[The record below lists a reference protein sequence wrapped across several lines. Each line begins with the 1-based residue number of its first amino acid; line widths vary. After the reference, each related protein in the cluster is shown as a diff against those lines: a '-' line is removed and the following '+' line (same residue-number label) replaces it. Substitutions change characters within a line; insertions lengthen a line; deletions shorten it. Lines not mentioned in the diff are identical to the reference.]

1 MLYPRLL
8 LIMYNLPDAP
18 AALTTVLGALTN
30 AFSPRALR
38 FALPARFAVELEHA
52 SLPAGAR
59 LQFFEESA
67 GVDGVLPLRGDA
79 THFLL
84 LRGEYAFCA
93 HWDAKILTRYCRC
106 TSPRKLATAAITADC
121 GEAQAHLP
129 AVRGAVDESGAPLG
143 AGLALVNSARPVKT
157 LLVHPALVLGK
168 VSALSDAE
176 WDVQTVSI
184 TAFAAGYA
192 VYALDR
198 APLWPT
204 TRASLTARLRV
215 PPPWAVPAASVNRFE
230 QMAGFSFIQ
239 GAASVRATL
248 GIFTVEDAYAQNLPA
263 SVWVKQ
269 RLRALTRPA
278 SGHIPLVVSAFID
291 LAGAAHPM
299 ESYLL
304 RFSYLKALNRLPLT
318 LYTGGEAERRLHA
331 NFPNTLAY
339 PDNTLLSR
347 ELLAEGMTQTQLFK
361 RNKLLLLERASRA
374 LPAYSHIAW
383 LDIDALPHPI
393 CPEAEPD
400 FSALMDDRVH
410 IAWVDGH
417 PDTSLMVVPRAM
429 LRALANEVQTA
440 TQLDMA
446 MKRSL
451 SERQLIHHLIKRRPE
466 WFALHMLP
474 KKGLL
479 FLSCFPKSLLSVPV
493 GQLTDELPAPLRL
506 PPRVQSRKENE
517 PHA

>member
-1 MLYPRLL
+1 MFNPRLL
-8 LIMYNLPDAP
+8 LIAYNLPDAT

-30 AFSPRALR
+30 ALFPRALR
-38 FALPARFAVELEHA
+38 FALPARFAGELEHA
-52 SLPAGAR
+52 SLPVGAR

-67 GVDGVLPLRGDA
+67 GVGGVLPLIGDA

-84 LRGEYAFCA
+84 LRGEYAFGS
-93 HWDAKILTRYCRC
+93 HWDVKIFARYCRC
-106 TSPRKLATAAITADC
+106 PSPRKLATAAITADC

-129 AVRGAVDESGAPLG
+129 AVRGAVDDSGAPLG

-157 LLVHPALVLGK
+157 LLVHPALALGK
-168 VSALSDAE
+168 ICALSAAQ
-176 WDVQTVSI
+176 WDIQTLSI
-184 TAFAAGYA
+184 TAYAAGYA

-198 APLWPT
+198 TPLWPT
-204 TRASLTARLRV
+204 ARASLTARLKV
-215 PPPWAVPAASVNRFE
+215 PPPWTAAAAQVNRFE
-230 QMAGFSFIQ
+230 QLAGFSFIQ

-248 GIFTVEDAYAQNLPA
+248 GIFTVEDAYAQRLPA
-263 SVWVKQ
+263 NVWIRQ
-269 RLRALTRPA
+269 RFRALTRPV
-278 SGHIPLVVSAFID
+278 SNRMPLVVSAFID
-291 LAGAAHPM
+291 LSGAAHPM

-339 PDNTLLSR
+339 PDSSLLHR
-347 ELLAEGMTQTQLFK
+347 TLLAEGMTQTQLFK
-361 RNKLLLLERASRA
+361 RNKLLLLERAGRA
-374 LPAYSHIAW
+374 FPTYSHIAW

-400 FSALMDDRVH
+400 FSTLMDDRVH

-417 PDTSLMVVPRAM
+417 PDTSLMVVPRAL
-429 LRALANEVQTA
+429 LRTLANEVQTA
-440 TQLDMA
+440 TQLDVV

-451 SERQLIHHLIKRRPE
+451 SERQLIRHLIKRRPD

-474 KKGLL
+474 RKGLL
-479 FLSCFPKSLLSVPV
+479 FLSCYPKSLLSAPV
-493 GQLTDELPAPLRL
+493 GQLTYELPAPLRL
-506 PPRVQSRKENE
+506 APRAQTRKESE